1 MNVLVFH
8 ANPEVLK
15 MIAFCLESQMGVN
28 AHQGSTFADIVDLF
42 LNDTGV
48 DLVVA
53 GQNAESEKL
62 FKYILSTN
70 GSTPFILVGDNLK
83 EAATY
88 PELNIM
94 GKLNH
99 TEIPHNLISLI
110 KGNFKTITQSQ
121 EDEEYCRI
129 HTELLLR
136 VVPLASD
143 IYIRLSKSK
152 FVKIFQSGSKFT
164 KEEYEKYMVRRQINY
179 FYIKKTECQEFLT
192 KLNQDLSQLIQDSS
206 VGDQELFQN
215 VNDIQEVV
223 GQLSGKLGFT
233 EEVQD
238 LVKKNMKLTMKAIG
252 QSKKLTKIISD
263 SQLKGK
269 NYLSSHSVMM
279 ASVACSIA
287 AEMKWTSDRTFEKLV
302 LASLLHDIHFQNPD
316 LAKLGKKSE
325 IESVK
330 ESLSEEDYKLIMG
343 HPIKC
348 ANLLKM
354 MSEVP
359 SDVDIIVLQHH
370 EYPDG
375 TGFPKGL
382 LAHQISPLSAL
393 LIISHELVETMIK
406 KRLNFTLTEFL
417 TSHAHLFTSA
427 AFKKIGKALGQSE
440 ADEEES
446 EPAIKKVA

>member
-8 ANPEVLK
+8 SNLEVLK
-15 MIAFCLESQMGVN
+15 MIAFCLESQMGIN
-28 AHQGSTFADIVDLF
+28 AHQASAFHDIVDLF
-42 LNDTGV
+42 LNDTGI
-48 DLVVA
+48 DLIVA
-53 GQNAESEKL
+53 GQNPESEKL
-62 FKYILSTN
+62 FKYVLSAN
-70 GSTPFILVGDNLK
+70 AKTPFILVGENLK
-83 EAATY
+83 ENSTY

-94 GKLNH
+94 GKMNH

-110 KGNFKTITQSQ
+110 KGNFRTITQSQ
-121 EDEEYCRI
+121 DDDEYCRI

-152 FVKIFQSGSKFT
+152 YVKMFQTGSSFT

-192 KLNQDLSQLIQDSS
+192 KLNQDLTRLLQESS
-206 VGDQELFQN
+206 KDDHEIFEN
-215 VNDIQEVV
+215 VNDIQEVI

-263 SQLKGK
+263 SQLRGK

-325 IESVK
+325 IEPMK

-359 SDVDIIVLQHH
+359 GDVDIIVLQHH

-375 TGFPKGL
+375 SGFPKGL
-382 LAHQISPLSAL
+382 QAHQISPLSAL
-393 LIISHELVETMIK
+393 LIVSHEIVDMMIK
-406 KRLNFTLTEFL
+406 QRLDFTLSQFL
-417 TSHAHLFTSA
+417 ASHSHLFTSA
-427 AFKKIGKALGQSE
+427 AFKKIGKALGQSDLME
-440 ADEEES
+440 NDQDA
-446 EPAIKKVA
+446 PIKKAA